1 MSSSDGTSAGNRYII
16 NIEEAAETARL
27 MEQDRLF
34 TQAMGGLFP
43 ERSDDI
49 SHVREIL
56 DIACGPGG
64 WALEVAF
71 QYPDTQVVGID
82 INPLVIQYAFAQ
94 ARTQQLQNVTF
105 EVVDALKPLPFSDG
119 SFDLV
124 NARLL
129 VGFMDQESWPR
140 LLAECYRIL
149 RPGGVIRLTECDGW
163 TTNSPATQRLFGSL
177 CQVLFLQK
185 RTFSVDGL
193 SFGLAHRLGKLIRDT
208 GFEKVEKRAFF
219 IDASCGADSHYAAYK
234 DAEIVFSLLKPYII
248 KSDLVKEEEYDR
260 LYNSML
266 ADMLGDDFTSLSF
279 GLITWGV
286 KPS

>member
-1 MSSSDGTSAGNRYII
+1 MSSSNETSSENRYVI

-43 ERSDDI
+43 ERSGDI
-49 SHVREIL
+49 SHIEEIL

-82 INPLVIQYAFAQ
+82 INPQMIQYAFAQ
-94 ARTQQLQNVTF
+94 ARTRQLQNVTF

-140 LLAECYRIL
+140 LLAECKRIL
-149 RPGGVIRLTECDGW
+149 RPGGVIRLTESDGW
-163 TTNSPATQRLFGSL
+163 TSNSHAVQQIFGYL
-177 CQVLFLQK
+177 CQVLALQK
-185 RTFSVDGL
+185 RTFSIDGH
-193 SFGLAHRLGKLIRDT
+193 SFGLVHQLGKLLRDT
-208 GFEKVEKRAFF
+208 GFEKIEKRAFF
-219 IDASCGADSHYAAYK
+219 VDSSCGADSHYIVYK
-234 DAEIVFSLLKPYII
+234 DMEILFSLIKPYII
-248 KSDLVKEEEYDR
+248 KSGLVEDEEYDR
-260 LYNSML
+260 LYNRML
-266 ADMLGDDFTSLSF
+266 ADMLGDDFTSISF

>member
-1 MSSSDGTSAGNRYII
+1 MSSSNETSSENRYVI

-43 ERSDDI
+43 ERSNDI
-49 SHVREIL
+49 SRFGEIL

-82 INPLVIQYAFAQ
+82 INPQVIQYAFAQ
-94 ARTQQLQNVTF
+94 ARTRQIQNVSF
-105 EVVDALKPLPFSDG
+105 EVVDALKPLSFSDC

-124 NARLL
+124 NARLM

-149 RPGGVIRLTECDGW
+149 RPGGVIRLTESDGW
-163 TTNSPATQRLFGSL
+163 TTNSFAAQQLFGYL
-177 CQVLFLQK
+177 CQTLVLQK
-185 RTFSVDGL
+185 RTFSADGRT
-193 SFGLAHRLGKLIRDT
+193 FGLVHRLGRLVQDA
-208 GFEKVEKRAFF
+208 GFEKVEKRSFF
-219 IDASCGADSHYAAYK
+219 IDASCGADSHYLVYK
-234 DAEIVFSLLKPYII
+234 DMEILFSLLKPYIV

-260 LYNSML
+260 LYNRML

-286 KPS
+286 KPA